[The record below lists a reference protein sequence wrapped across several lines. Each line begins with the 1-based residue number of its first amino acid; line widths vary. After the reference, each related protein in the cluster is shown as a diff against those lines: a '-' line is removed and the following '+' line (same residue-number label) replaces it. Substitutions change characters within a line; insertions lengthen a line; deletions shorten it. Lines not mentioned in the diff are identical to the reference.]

1 MSTIDYYNKNAK
13 SYFDKTVDA
22 KMAEQYNIFLKHVKP
37 NGRILDFG
45 CGSGRDSLAFK
56 NMGFEVYAI
65 DGSEELCKLARQY
78 TGLDVKCMDF
88 FDLND
93 KEFYDG
99 IWACSSILHVERE
112 KLPDILRKMI
122 KALKED
128 GVIYTCFKIGNKE
141 IVQDGKYYNYITK
154 ELLEN
159 MLRQIDPNSQVV
171 DYYENG
177 TCKNVDRPTASWGNY
192 LIKKK
197 RKV

>member
-22 KMAEQYNIFLKHVKP
+22 RMAEQYNIFLKHVKP

-99 IWACSSILHVERE
+99 IWACSSILHVQRTRYLE
-112 KLPDILRKMI
+112 LLRKMRDAI
-122 KALKED
+122 KMDGSMYISFADGYNEEVYKED
-128 GVIYTCFKIGNKE
+128 GRYFNDFNKKSFIDLANNANLEVIEYIKNNSN
-141 IVQDGKYYNYITK
+141 VQAHNNVTW
-154 ELLEN
+154 
-159 MLRQIDPNSQVV
+159 NSFV
-171 DYYENG
+171 
-177 TCKNVDRPTASWGNY
+177 
-192 LIKKK
+192 LK
-197 RKV
+197 RR

>member
-99 IWACSSILHVERE
+99 IWACSSILHVQRTRYLE
-112 KLPDILRKMI
+112 LLRKMRDAI
-122 KALKED
+122 RIEGSMYISFADGYNEEVYKED
-128 GVIYTCFKIGNKE
+128 GRYFNDFNENSFIDLANKANLEVIENIKSNSN
-141 IVQDGKYYNYITK
+141 VQAHNNVIW
-154 ELLEN
+154 
-159 MLRQIDPNSQVV
+159 NSFV
-171 DYYENG
+171 
-177 TCKNVDRPTASWGNY
+177 
-192 LIKKK
+192 LK
-197 RKV
+197 RR